1 MYEYLTGK
9 LIIKTPTY
17 IVIECNGIG
26 YNLSVSLNTYSKLK
40 DEEHGKV
47 YVHHVQREDAQ
58 ILFGFAEEEEK
69 RMFRHLITV
78 SGVGPGTARMILSSM
93 TPSELQQNIVT
104 GNAPVLQNIKGIGN
118 KSAQRIIVDLKDKI
132 TKEAYGGAVTF
143 IADNTAKT
151 EALSALV
158 TLGFNKS
165 MAEKT
170 LDKIMKD
177 SGESITVETLIKS
190 ALNSM

>member
-1 MYEYLTGK
+1 
-9 LIIKTPTY
+9 
-17 IVIECNGIG
+17 
-26 YNLSVSLNTYSKLK
+26 
-40 DEEHGKV
+40 
-47 YVHHVQREDAQ
+47 VHHVQREDAQ
-58 ILFGFAEEEEK
+58 ILFGFADEEEK

-132 TKEAYGGAVTF
+132 TKEAYGSAITF
-143 IADNTAKT
+143 IADNTVKT

-165 MAEKT
+165 LAEKA

-190 ALNSM
+190 ALNSL

>member
-1 MYEYLTGK
+1 MYEYLTGR
-9 LIIKTPTY
+9 LITKTPTY

-40 DEEHGKV
+40 DEEHCKIW
-47 YVHHVQREDAQ
+47 VHHVQREDAQ
-58 ILFGFAEEEEK
+58 ILFGFADEEEK

-93 TPSELQQNIVT
+93 SPVELQQNIVT
-104 GNAPVLQNIKGIGN
+104 GNAPVLQNIKGIGS

-132 TKEAYGGAVTF
+132 TREAFAGISLPAQG
-143 IADNTAKT
+143 NTART

-158 TLGFNKS
+158 TLGFNKT

-170 LDKIMKD
+170 LDKIMKA
-177 SGESITVETLIKS
+177 SGDNPSVEWLIKS
-190 ALNSM
+190 ALSVM